1 MEIAETAA
9 ATTCY
14 HCGEDLKGSALK
26 LDNRAFCCEGCKTV
40 YEILSQNN
48 MADYYRLNSNP
59 GKNGKEAETIREK
72 YAWLDDP
79 QLARELIQFTDG
91 DISTITFQ
99 VPAIHCSS
107 CIWLLENLWKLHPGV
122 VRTQVNFL
130 RREAHVTFREKS
142 ISLRQLCEL
151 LHRIGYAPDLRA
163 GSTTQAAQPHTQRHW
178 FYRLGVAFFCFGN
191 IMLLSFPEYFGVDA
205 LAESEYRNFFGYLN
219 FLLSLPVL
227 LYSSSLFFRSA
238 WSGLRSGVVN
248 MDVPIVLGIL
258 VMFLRSSWEIF
269 SHTGAGYMDTL
280 ASLVFLMLIG
290 RLFQNKTYDRL
301 SFERDYKS
309 YFPMAVT
316 ILRHGSETSIPV
328 ANIRK
333 GDRLLIRSEELLPA
347 DSILMQGDARMDYS
361 FVTGESAPA
370 EKVAGEILYAGGRQ
384 KGSAIEVEVIREVS
398 QSYLTR
404 LWNDAAFRKAETH
417 DVTSMAGRISK
428 TFTFVVLAIAAGAAL
443 YWFSSDAHR
452 SLNAFTAVLII
463 TCPCA
468 LAISSPFTLGNMLRL
483 FGRKRIYLKNSAVV
497 ETLAGIDTVIF
508 DKTGTM
514 TQSGDTGVQWE
525 GDALSHDELAA
536 VRALARQSGHPLSQK
551 LYAGTQSEALPAITS
566 FAEYMG
572 KGVEGRAGNLEVKLG
587 AAAFAAPAYEA
598 NHQAKTAA
606 VYIGING
613 KLRGR
618 FLFGNS
624 YREGLTGL
632 VEELRGKYALGVL
645 SGDNNAEAG
654 YITALFGSDA
664 VVRFNQS
671 PADKLAVV
679 RELQQQ
685 GRKVLMIGDGL
696 NDAGALKQSDAG
708 LSISDDINNFSPAC
722 DGIVDAQVFRHIPAL
737 LHAARKGRRI
747 LIASFGLSFLYNIV
761 GLWFA
766 VQGNLSPLVAAVL
779 MPVSSVT
786 IILFT
791 TIASRINVHRTLAA
805 APNSNSVEQ

>member
-1 MEIAETAA
+1 MKIAETAA

-26 LDNRAFCCEGCKTV
+26 LDNRPFCCEGCKTV

-48 MADYYRLNSNP
+48 MADYYRLNATP
-59 GKNGKEAETIREK
+59 GKNGRSADTVKEK

-79 QLARELIQFTDG
+79 QFSKELIQFTDG

-130 RREAHVTFREKS
+130 RREAHVTFREKT
-142 ISLRQLCEL
+142 ISLRQLAEL

-163 GSTTQAAQPHTQRHW
+163 GNAAPASQPHTLRHW
-178 FYRLGVAFFCFGN
+178 YYRLGVAFFCFGN

-227 LYSSSLFFRSA
+227 FYSSAVFFRSA

-248 MDVPIVLGIL
+248 MDVPIVLGIV

-269 SHTGAGYMDTL
+269 SHSGAGYMDTL

-316 ILRHGSETSIPV
+316 VLRNGSETSIPV

-347 DSILMQGDARMDYS
+347 DSILMQGSARMDYS

-404 LWNDAAFRKAETH
+404 LWNDAAFRKAEPQ
-417 DVTSMAGRISK
+417 DVTSLAGRISK
-428 TFTFVVLAIAAGAAL
+428 TFTFVVFAIAAGAAL

-452 SLNAFTAVLII
+452 ALNAFTAVLII

-483 FGRKRIYLKNSAVV
+483 FGRKGVYLKNTGVV

-525 GDALSHDELAA
+525 GEALNDNELAA
-536 VRALARQSGHPLSQK
+536 VRTLARQSGHPLSQK
-551 LYAGTQSEALPAITS
+551 LYAGTESATLPQIGQFEEHT
-566 FAEYMG
+566 G
-572 KGVEGRAGNLEVKLG
+572 KGIAGKAGDYEVKLG
-587 AAAFAAPAYEA
+587 SARFVAPEQDTP
-598 NHQAKTAA
+598 HEAKTAA

-618 FLFGNS
+618 FLFGNR
-624 YREGLTGL
+624 YRQGLEEL
-632 VEELRGKYALGVL
+632 VNELRGKYKLGVL
-645 SGDNNAEAG
+645 SGDNNAEEA
-654 YITALFGSDA
+654 YITQLFGHDA
-664 VVRFNQS
+664 TIGFNQS
-671 PADKLAVV
+671 PADKLAAV
-679 RELQQQ
+679 RTLQQQ

-737 LHAARKGRRI
+737 LHATRKGKRI
-747 LIASFGLSFLYNIV
+747 LMASFGLSFLYNIV

-766 VQGNLSPLVAAVL
+766 VQGNLSPLVAAIL

-791 TIASRINVHRTLAA
+791 TIASRINVNGTLAA
-805 APNSNSVEQ
+805 APDSQTVEQ